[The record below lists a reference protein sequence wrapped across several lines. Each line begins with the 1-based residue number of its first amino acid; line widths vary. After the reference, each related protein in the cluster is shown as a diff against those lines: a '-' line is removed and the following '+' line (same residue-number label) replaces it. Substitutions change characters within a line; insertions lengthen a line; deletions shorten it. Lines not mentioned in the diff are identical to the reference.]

1 MTPGDLDV
9 LVLFVTPTSPGPSP
23 TAERREAILG
33 DLAEWLHDS
42 AREARERLMQ
52 AQDTDDFVRLAGSL
66 AKLARG
72 VRQCVLMHDRLEGR
86 RVAAEAE
93 AEAHRADAAAQARAE
108 AVERQKTRI
117 DRAVSERFDEEWPDE
132 GDHEAND
139 VFNQHVA
146 RLNER
151 LDDLAEARDF
161 LATDPDAL
169 IAKLCHEFGIAP
181 PAPTQSPLIPAKAGT
196 QADSV
201 TPQPLH
207 GSPHARG
214 RAGGGEGHTPGLN
227 GHAPDSS

>member
-1 MTPGDLDV
+1 MPTP
-9 LVLFVTPTSPGPSP
+9 FP

-93 AEAHRADAAAQARAE
+93 VEAHRADAEAQAHAE
-108 AVERQKTRI
+108 AVERQKSRI

-132 GDHEAND
+132 GDQEAND

-169 IAKLCHEFGIAP
+169 IAKLCQEFGIAP
-181 PAPTQSPLIPAKAGT
+181 PALAAPTPSPLIPAKAGT

-201 TPQPLH
+201 TPQPLN

-214 RAGGGEGHTPGLN
+214 RAGKGEGNATGLN
-227 GHAPDSS
+227 SHADTS